1 MQQQLLSILKRHHR
15 SSVMNKKIL
24 SGTALL
30 VIAILYLAFILTVNV
45 SVTGVRADLTE
56 DNLYTM
62 SDGTKSILKSIDEP
76 INIYFYD
83 SQKLTKKIPQIR
95 NYANRVREILEEYEL
110 YANGKINL
118 KVIDPEPYSEEEDKA
133 AEFGLQAIPLTQET
147 NIYLGIAAT
156 NSVDDLETIPFL
168 DSEKERFLE
177 YELSKMIHT
186 LANPEKPV
194 IGLISSLP
202 IQGQIDP
209 RTGKTVNSW
218 GVYQLLQQ
226 LFEIRLI
233 DPGFKDIDEDIDTL
247 MVVHPKNISDESQY
261 AIDQFVLKG
270 GSVLLFVDAHS
281 DVEIAVPGN
290 QMQDR
295 LSDKSS
301 SLEKLMTAWGV
312 QQEKE
317 MVFADKTYAL
327 PVSVSYQ
334 NRPKAHL
341 TVLGFEGN
349 ALNSEEM
356 ITRELEKINIAHSAV
371 LSPVEGATTTLT
383 PLITS
388 SDVSGMLPTQQVKFT
403 VDPSQLLD
411 SFAPQDKQLV
421 AAYRIYGNTK
431 SAFDSPVSNHES
443 TPEHIT
449 ESQKPINVI
458 IVGDSDMLHD
468 RMWARMQQMFG
479 ETQFIPIAH
488 NASFVINAVEQ
499 LSGSSDLIGIR
510 SRGSFSRPFEL
521 VQKLRFNAEERFRQ
535 KEQELV
541 EKLDIAK
548 KKIEEIQATR
558 DQSSSMLFTPEQ
570 EQAIKQYRQERIDTR
585 KELRVV
591 RHQLDKDIEN
601 LGVLLKWITITVVP
615 ALVAIFGII
624 VALIRSNRRYKKY
637 RG

>member
-1 MQQQLLSILKRHHR
+1 
-15 SSVMNKKIL
+15 MNKKLL

-30 VIAILYLAFILTVNV
+30 VIAILYLAFILTVNL
-45 SVTGVRADLTE
+45 SVTGVKADLTE
-56 DNLYTM
+56 NKLYTM
-62 SDGTKSILKSIDEP
+62 SSGTKSILKQIDEP
-76 INIYFYD
+76 INIYFYY
-83 SQKLTKKIPQIR
+83 SQKLTKDIPHIR
-95 NYANRVREILEEYEL
+95 NYAKRVQEILEEYEL

-156 NSVDDLETIPFL
+156 NSIDDLETISFL
-168 DSEKERFLE
+168 QPENERFLE
-177 YELSKMIHT
+177 YELSKLIYT
-186 LANPEKPV
+186 LAHPEKPV
-194 IGLISSLP
+194 VGLISSLP
-202 IQGQIDP
+202 IQGRIDP
-209 RTGKTVNSW
+209 RTGKNVDSW

-233 DPGFKDIDEDIDTL
+233 DSGFTEIDDDIDTL
-247 MVVHPKNISDESQY
+247 MIVHPKNMSEESQY

-270 GSVLLFVDAHS
+270 GRVLLFVDAHS
-281 DVEIAVPGN
+281 DVEVAVAGN

-301 SLEKLMTAWGV
+301 TLEKLMTTWGIK
-312 QQEKE
+312 QEKE
-317 MVFADKTYAL
+317 MVLADKTYAL

-334 NRPKAHL
+334 NRPKAHI
-341 TVLGFEGN
+341 TVLGFEGE
-349 ALNSEEM
+349 ALNSEEV
-356 ITRELEKINIAHSAV
+356 ITRELNNINMAHCAV
-371 LSPVEGATTTLT
+371 LSPIKDATTTLT

-388 SDVSGMLPTQQVKFT
+388 STASGMLPTQQVKFT
-403 VDPSQLLD
+403 VDPAQLLD
-411 SFAPQDKQLV
+411 AFKPSDKQYV
-421 AAYRIYGNTK
+421 AAYRISGNAV
-431 SAFDSPVSNHES
+431 SAFDKPINNHES

-449 ESQKPINVI
+449 KSLKPINVI
-458 IVGDSDMLHD
+458 VVGDSDMLHD

-499 LSGSSDLIGIR
+499 LSGSSDLISIR
-510 SRGSFSRPFEL
+510 SRGTYARPFDL
-521 VQKLRFNAEERFRQ
+521 VQELRFKAEERFRQ

-541 EKLDIAK
+541 NKLDAAK
-548 KKIEEIQATR
+548 KKIEELQATR

-570 EQAIKQYRQERIDTR
+570 EQAIKQYREERAETR

-601 LGVLLKWITITVVP
+601 LGTLLRWITILLVP
-615 ALVAIFGII
+615 ALVATFGII